1 MVGGS
6 TNDGRVQGPK
16 AARPQLAHDLRNP
29 LTVITG
35 QVQLLRRRLRRR
47 EASPEDVAARLEP
60 IEAALVR
67 MAVLVTRLDN
77 DEPA

>member
-1 MVGGS
+1 MVDGATS
-6 TNDGRVQGPK
+6 DGRVGPSK

-35 QVQLLRRRLRRR
+35 QVQLLRRRLRRG
-47 EASPEDVAARLEP
+47 EAGPEEVAARLEP

-67 MAVLVTRLDN
+67 MTALVARLDK